1 MAEENRAPLL
11 LEYRAPLLLEDRA
24 PERAPEPVAQLPR
37 SRAPRLL
44 PLTLI
49 LGALLWLFTTTG
61 GRHVFV
67 NDMLSEAYDSQGEN
81 LLHGDATV
89 DGNAIRHEVMI
100 RNGRSYM
107 YFGPFPAFVRLPLN
121 YFYPKG

>member
-1 MAEENRAPLL
+1 GASHDSFRVGTGLFGIWWFSHITLGMAEENPAQLL
-11 LEYRAPLLLEDRA
+11 LEYRAPLLLQDRA
-24 PERAPEPVAQLPR
+24 PAPSEAPAPLPR
-37 SRAPRLL
+37 NRAPRLL

-89 DGNAIRHEVMI
+89 
-100 RNGRSYM
+100 
-107 YFGPFPAFVRLPLN
+107 
-121 YFYPKG
+121 